1 MKPELVTP
9 SLWGS
14 ACLHLKGFAM
24 NTSTNV
30 VMGTSTI
37 NVTGEP
43 DPIVYLTESICTKHT
58 PQLVCTFISEG
69 MT

>member
-1 MKPELVTP
+1 
-9 SLWGS
+9 
-14 ACLHLKGFAM
+14 M
-24 NTSTNV
+24 NTSTDV

-37 NVTGEP
+37 SVTGEL
-43 DPIVYLTESICTKHT
+43 DPIAYLTESICTKHT